1 VALRARRL
9 KAGGPP
15 AAAAFSLAL
24 VAVALVGGVVLQRA
38 ADDRNEL
45 GDHRRGESGAGRLQ
59 AALDVLRATTRE
71 LAAVGANGEVAFQ
84 SAADRAVVDGTASTA
99 ALADPEGN
107 GLHAYAASG
116 RPLRLPEG
124 LPALTTLATEAR
136 LATDVRVAAPVV
148 VDGRALVVAMA
159 PVYPP
164 GTPASVLE
172 RRSAL
177 RQLAVVVTTFD
188 LLLQPPGDTPLWPTT
203 ELEVRTPQGRFG
215 ERPDQV
221 AHAATIDVGSSTWTV
236 AVGPRERERPIAGL
250 LVFAVG
256 LAAAAVTYVLLDRQ
270 HQQRRRAESAAI
282 RRADQLEM
290 IATTSASLHQSLD
303 LADLLPTFC
312 VRIAEE
318 YGLDTVS
325 VLLTDDDGHL
335 QELFRV
341 GEPAGSPVVEVELRR
356 GWRAVGRLVAWGPPD
371 LDPVASQSLQ
381 SLADLLAVAISNAQL
396 YQREQQAVTRLSELD
411 ALKNAFLGTVSHELR
426 TATTAVQGFGELL
439 TEHWATLPEERRF
452 ELATRLRRQAG
463 SLRHLVD
470 DLLDYA
476 RLEHHSLQ
484 VHPRQLALTALVQ
497 QLVDS
502 MSPLVAGHEVIVEAE
517 PDVTAWADP
526 IAVERIVAN
535 LLSNAGKYSPEGTTV
550 TVRVAH
556 DGPRA
561 RVEVIDQGPGIPLE
575 ERSRVF
581 VRFYRVSNAETL
593 KTRGA
598 GIGLSILHDFA
609 ERSGANVMIDD
620 APGGGTRVVVDFP
633 TQPVP
638 ELVLEGADR

>member
-45 GDHRRGESGAGRLQ
+45 GDHRLGESGAGRLQ

-164 GTPASVLE
+164 GTSASVLE

-215 ERPDQV
+215 ERPDRV

-502 MSPLVAGHEVIVEAE
+502 MSPLVAGHEVVVEAE

>member
-15 AAAAFSLAL
+15 AAAAFTLAL
-24 VAVALVGGVVLQRA
+24 VAVALVGGMLVQRA
-38 ADDRNEL
+38 ADERNDL
-45 GDHRRGESGAGRLQ
+45 GDRRRGESGAGRLQ

-71 LAAVGANGEVAFQ
+71 LAAVGSDSDEAFQ
-84 SAADRAVVDGTASTA
+84 SAAGRAIADDTVPTV
-99 ALADPEGN
+99 ALANAEGSEFRSY
-107 GLHAYAASG
+107 LATG
-116 RPLRLPEG
+116 RPLRLPDG

-136 LATDVRVAAPVV
+136 LATDVRVAAPVI
-148 VDGRALVVAMA
+148 VDGQALVVAMA
-159 PVYPP
+159 PVYPS
-164 GTPASVLE
+164 GTPVSVLA
-172 RRSAL
+172 RRGAA
-177 RQLAVVVTTFD
+177 RDLAVVVTSFER
-188 LLLQPPGDTPLWPTT
+188 LLQPPGTTPIWATS
-203 ELEVRTPQGRFG
+203 EVEVRTPQGRIG
-215 ERPDQV
+215 QRPDRV
-221 AHAATIDVGSSTWTV
+221 VHSTAIDVGSTTWAV
-236 AVGPRERERPIAGL
+236 VVGPRQRERPIAGL
-250 LVFAVG
+250 LVVVVG
-256 LAAAAVTYVLLDRQ
+256 LIAAGVTYALLARQ
-270 HQQRRRAESAAI
+270 HQQRRRAEAAAAH
-282 RRADQLEM
+282 RADQLEM
-290 IATTSASLHQSLD
+290 IATTSTSLHQSLE

-318 YGLDTVS
+318 FRLDTVS
-325 VLLTDDDGHL
+325 VLVTDDDGQL

-341 GEPAGSPVVEVELRR
+341 GEPAGAPVIELELRR
-356 GWRAVGRLVAWGPPD
+356 GWRAVGRLVAWGPPG

-411 ALKNAFLGTVSHELR
+411 AMKNAFLGTVSHELR
-426 TATTAVQGFGELL
+426 TAATAVQGFGELL

-452 ELATRLRRQAG
+452 ELAVRLRRQAG

-476 RLEHHSLQ
+476 RLEHQSLQ
-484 VHPRQLALTALVQ
+484 VHPRELSLTSLVQ

-502 MSPLVAGHEVIVEAE
+502 MSPLVAGHEVRIEAD

-550 TVRVAH
+550 TVRVTH
-556 DGPRA
+556 EGTRA
-561 RVEVIDQGPGIPLE
+561 RVEVVDQGPGIPLE
-575 ERSRVF
+575 ERGRVF

-609 ERSGANVMIDD
+609 ERSGATVTIDD
-620 APGGGTRVVVDFP
+620 APGGGARVIVDFP
-633 TQPVP
+633 TEPVP
-638 ELVLEGADR
+638 ELTLEGADR